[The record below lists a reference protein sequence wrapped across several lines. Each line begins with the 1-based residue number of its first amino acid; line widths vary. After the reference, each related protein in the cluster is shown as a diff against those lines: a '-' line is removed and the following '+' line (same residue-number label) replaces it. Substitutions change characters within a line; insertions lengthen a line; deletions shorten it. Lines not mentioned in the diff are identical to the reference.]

1 MEKKKALLII
11 NPISGTRSKHG
22 LATSVSNHLFKF
34 GIEVET
40 KETKAGGDAFR
51 MASEA
56 VEKGFDM
63 VITAGGDGTV
73 NEAANALAFSNCT
86 LGILPFGSGNGLAR
100 SVGVPQ
106 DTFAALKLIESGY
119 VLTCDRGIV
128 NDKPF
133 YCTFGIGFDA
143 AVSEKFATMKK
154 RGRITYIRSAFREF
168 LNYRSQPYAIVI
180 DGKVITEKALLI
192 AVCNAPQ
199 YGNNAYIG
207 PKAKLTDGLLDI
219 TVVHSDNPFNTLL
232 MSMDM
237 FTGMLDKNR
246 GIGTFR
252 VPALTII
259 RTEDGPVHLDGEPM
273 QMGKKLA
280 IKCEKKA
287 LRIFAP
293 EKNLQFQPFI
303 SPIRAI
309 LDDMRY
315 DVMDKF
321 RQFENTVYSNLDQT
335 KRTISEQTKRKGS
348 EPTKKN

>member
-1 MEKKKALLII
+1 MESKKALLII
-11 NPISGTRSKHG
+11 NPISGTRSKKG
-22 LATSVSNHLFKF
+22 LLTLVKNHLTPLGFDVHVKM
-34 GIEVET
+34 T
-40 KETKAGGDAFR
+40 KGAGDAFGW
-51 MASEA
+51 AKEA
-56 VEKGFDM
+56 VENNFYT

-73 NEAANALAFSNCT
+73 NEVANALAFSNVI

-106 DTFAALKLIESGY
+106 DTLAALKLIEGNH
-119 VLTCDRGIV
+119 VLTCDRGVV
-128 NDKPF
+128 NNHPF
-133 YCTFGIGFDA
+133 YCTFGVGFDA
-143 AVSEKFATMKK
+143 TVSEKFASMKR

-168 LNYRSQPYAIVI
+168 LNYRSRVYAIVI
-180 DGKVITEKALLI
+180 NGKVITEKALLI

-219 TVVHSDNPFNTLL
+219 TVVHADNPFNTLL

-252 VPALTII
+252 VPELTIV
-259 RTEDGPVHLDGEPM
+259 RTEEGPVHLDGEPM
-273 QMGKKLA
+273 NMGKKLE
-280 IKCEKKA
+280 ISCEKKV
-287 LRIFAP
+287 LKVFSP
-293 EKNLQFQPFI
+293 EKQAYFYPFI

-321 RQFENTVYSNLDQT
+321 RRFDNAGL
-335 KRTISEQTKRKGS
+335 K
-348 EPTKKN
+348 

>member
-1 MEKKKALLII
+1 MAVKKNALLII
-11 NPISGTRSKHG
+11 NPISGTRSKNG
-22 LATSVSNHLFKF
+22 LENLIKNHLRPLGVDFKVKKT
-34 GIEVET
+34 G
-40 KETKAGGDAFR
+40 GSGDAYR

-56 VEKGFDM
+56 VEENYDM

-73 NEAANALAFSNCT
+73 NEVANALAFTNTT
-86 LGILPFGSGNGLAR
+86 LGIIPFGSGNGLAR
-100 SVGVPQ
+100 SVGIPQ
-106 DTFAALKLIESGY
+106 DTLAALKLIENGHI
-119 VLTCDRGIV
+119 LTCDRGMV
-128 NDKPF
+128 NHHPF

-143 AVSEKFATMKK
+143 AVSEKFASMKR

-168 LNYRSQPYAIVI
+168 LNYRSQAYAIVI
-180 DGKVITEKALLI
+180 NGKVITEKALLI

-207 PKAKLTDGLLDI
+207 PKAKLTDGLLDV
-219 TVVHSDNPFNTLL
+219 TVVHADNPFHTLM

-252 VPALTII
+252 VPDLTII
-259 RTEDGPVHLDGEPM
+259 RTEEGPVHLDGEPM
-273 QMGKKLA
+273 HMGKKLV
-280 IKCEKKA
+280 ISCEKKA
-287 LRIFAP
+287 LKVFAP
-293 EKNLQFQPFI
+293 EKQADFYPFI

-321 RQFENTVYSNLDQT
+321 RRLENPSVKL
-335 KRTISEQTKRKGS
+335 K
-348 EPTKKN
+348 

>member
-1 MEKKKALLII
+1 MNKKHGLLII
-11 NPISGTRSKHG
+11 NPISGTRSKRG
-22 LATSVSNHLFKF
+22 LSKIVKEHLLPL
-34 GIEVET
+34 GIEIEVKLT
-40 KETKAGGDAFR
+40 QAGGDAFR

-56 VEKGFDM
+56 VEKGYDM

-73 NEAANALAFSNCT
+73 NEVANALAFSSCT
-86 LGILPFGSGNGLAR
+86 LGILPYGSGNGLAR

-106 DTFAALKLIESGY
+106 DTYAALKLIEGGHI
-119 VLTCDRGIV
+119 LKCDRGIV
-128 NDKPF
+128 NGNPF

-143 AVSEKFATMKK
+143 AVSEKFASMKK

-168 LNYRSQPYAIVI
+168 LNYHSQAYAIVI
-180 DGKVITEKALLI
+180 KGKVITEKALLI

-219 TVVHSDNPFNTLL
+219 TVVHADNPFHTLM

-252 VPALTII
+252 VPALTIV
-259 RTEDGPVHLDGEPM
+259 RTQEGPVHLDGEPM
-273 QMGKKLA
+273 QMGKKLN
-280 IKCEKKA
+280 ISCQKEA
-287 LRIFAP
+287 LRVFSP
-293 EKNLQFQPFI
+293 EKQNDFYPFI

-321 RQFENTVYSNLDQT
+321 
-335 KRTISEQTKRKGS
+335 
-348 EPTKKN
+348 KNMIPS